1 MSSLLLF
8 VATLW
13 LLTALLHG
21 VLGTREILQPVLAS
35 AVGSTAKR
43 TSEVAWHIIT
53 WHFVALSAACAWAA
67 TAPAIAAPF
76 AYFSGASALGSAALF
91 IALGVARFRSLW
103 RMPQWALFLPIA
115 ALSFA
120 APHISGLSFDTAA
133 AVARYAA
140 ALVLLCIAVLHVA
153 WALGSPFPAR
163 SRQSLAQHVVGAE
176 LPGNVMPGRFATWV
190 VAAGL
195 LVLAACVLGLG
206 FETSASMGWSLRAVA
221 IAFVAVFTLR
231 GVVGFFEVALR
242 PAIRNTP
249 YMKWSRAFYS
259 PLSLLLALL
268 IAVGA
273 QS

>member
-8 VATLW
+8 VAALW
-13 LLTALLHG
+13 LLTAVIHG
-21 VLGTREILQPVLAS
+21 LLGTREILRPVLAS
-35 AVGSTAKR
+35 DVGSTAKR

-53 WHFVALSAACAWAA
+53 WYFVVLSAACAWAA
-67 TAPAIAAPF
+67 TVPAIAAPF
-76 AYFSGASALGSAALF
+76 AYFSGASALGSAVLF
-91 IALGVARFRSLW
+91 VAFGLARFRGPW

-120 APHISGLSFDTAA
+120 APHVSAFSLDGAA
-133 AVARYAA
+133 TVARYAA
-140 ALVLLCIAVLHVA
+140 AVVLVCIAALHAA

-163 SRQSLAQHVVGAE
+163 SRQSLAQHVVGVE

-195 LVLAACVLGLG
+195 LVLTACVLGLG
-206 FETSASMGWSLRAVA
+206 FETSASIAWSLRAVA
-221 IAFVAVFTLR
+221 VAFIAVFTLR

-259 PLSLLLALL
+259 PLSLLLAFL